1 MSINSLLLLNSFY
14 LNSIKKDNQYEKS
27 LQQQH
32 QIEAYLNNL
41 KVSYPLCFF
50 FAFLFIFVLPVFTII
65 LLFNSFIFL
74 FTLSQVN
81 SRHGERE

>member
-14 LNSIKKDNQYEKS
+14 LNSIKKDSQYEKN

-41 KVSYPLCFF
+41 KVSN
-50 FAFLFIFVLPVFTII
+50 V
-65 LLFNSFIFL
+65 
-74 FTLSQVN
+74 
-81 SRHGERE
+81 